1 MLVSFVMWECVYC
14 FVRLCVRM
22 LVLCIIV
29 AANVHLLYGNV
40 LTREIEIFSLSHLS
54 LPGAAI
60 LSLIEY

>member
-1 MLVSFVMWECVYC
+1 MCVLLCAFV
-14 FVRLCVRM
+14 CVRM